1 MRYKFSGKR
10 SQTYI
15 NSESIRRHTM
25 FEQCVACENNIS
37 LLSNLLYSKYSVT
50 LKKNRRSP
58 RKINSNSIT
67 YHRCS
72 CNHSLQG
79 NTPVF
84 SVVKVQNTTNKHKI
98 RDLQITHSRAFNL
111 PQSGS
116 HFLLAD
122 WQNTSIYTLRIPF
135 PMRTVRHCL
144 A

>member
-1 MRYKFSGKR
+1 MNLIASRKCKNTTSMCFLSNASKVEMLRKQLGRACGINSQGKDHR
-10 SQTYI
+10 I

-37 LLSNLLYSKYSVT
+37 LLSSLLYSKYSVT

-84 SVVKVQNTTNKHKI
+84 SVVKV
-98 RDLQITHSRAFNL
+98 
-111 PQSGS
+111 
-116 HFLLAD
+116 
-122 WQNTSIYTLRIPF
+122 
-135 PMRTVRHCL
+135 
-144 A
+144 